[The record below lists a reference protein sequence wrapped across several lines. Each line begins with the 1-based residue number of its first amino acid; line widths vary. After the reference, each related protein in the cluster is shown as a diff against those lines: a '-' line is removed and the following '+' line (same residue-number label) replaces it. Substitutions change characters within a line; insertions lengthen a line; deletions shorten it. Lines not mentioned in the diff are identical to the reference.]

1 MGMTCYRAYKYETDQ
16 THVVCGLRWESHRLA
31 VELSLTWTVPSLQG
45 ESLPLAQGKP
55 LGSQPSS
62 SVNSRPSV
70 GKTTGRPPGLG
81 SDL

>member
-1 MGMTCYRAYKYETDQ
+1 MRLIR
-16 THVVCGLRWESHRLA
+16 HVVCGVRCESHSLA
-31 VELSLTWTVPSLQG
+31 VELSLLDRCPSLSFLG
-45 ESLPLAQGKP
+45 TGKP